1 MAKTELPRFD
11 EEARRKAES
20 IVVTTCD
27 INRPYEILGPVY
39 VQISDVGWT
48 SSFEKL
54 QREYEQRLKNME
66 NKGTSTK
73 FSWRDSS
80 TWAWQTQFE
89 RAFFIAIEELKL
101 RAAIMDA
108 DAVIG
113 MMQDIDLDT
122 DEFTN
127 FYLQM
132 YGTAVKFSEQEDYN
146 YEKKKLL
153 E

>member
-1 MAKTELPRFD
+1 MAKAEQPRFD
-11 EEARRKAES
+11 EETMKKAER

-39 VQISDVGWT
+39 VQISNVGWT
-48 SSFEKL
+48 SSFDKL

-66 NKGTSTK
+66 SRGTSTK

-113 MMQDIDLDT
+113 MMQDIDLDN
-122 DEFTN
+122 DASVH

-132 YGTAVKFSEQEDYN
+132 YGTAVKFLEQEDYN
-146 YEKKKLL
+146 SEKKKLS